1 MGGNE
6 FTSRSKEGFGM
17 PVGKWIKEEKNKF
30 LLEHIQNKNSY
41 LYDHI
46 SYEVV
51 NTMLSSHLSGK
62 NDYTTIL
69 WSLIVLTNWLQK
81 EF

>member
-1 MGGNE
+1 
-6 FTSRSKEGFGM
+6 M

-30 LLEHIQNKNSY
+30 ILEQIQNKNSY
-41 LYDHI
+41 LYNYI
-46 SYEVV
+46 PYEMVDALLV
-51 NTMLSSHLSGK
+51 AHLSGK
-62 NDYTTIL
+62 KDHTTIL